1 MINNKYLVER
11 AEKNN
16 LRTNVTAVLNILGTL
31 FFHPSFFGLNQ
42 WFRAKNIGKTHQS
55 RSQRSKRAFLEF
67 SKKILKNH
75 GFSVKKRK
83 LLKNGQIIPKSS
95 QTCSRDN
102 LQLTSSY
109 ELIETRFLDFLAI
122 FSQFS
127 SFCFGPKSRCPRRA
141 NIYFLSQILVPQT
154 QTYVWIP

>member
-1 MINNKYLVER
+1 MSLPPDFH
-11 AEKNN
+11 
-16 LRTNVTAVLNILGTL
+16 LRTTVTAVLNILGTL
-31 FFHPSFFGLNQ
+31 FFHPSLFGLNQ
-42 WFRAKNIGKTHQS
+42 WFRAKNIWKTHQS
-55 RSQRSKRAFLEF
+55 RSQRSKRTFLEF

-83 LLKNGQIIPKSS
+83 LLKNGQILPKSS
-95 QTCSRDN
+95 QTCSRHN

-109 ELIETRFLDFLAI
+109 ELIETRFLGFLAI
-122 FSQFS
+122 FGQFL

-141 NIYFLSQILVPQT
+141 NVYFSAQILVPHT